1 MIFTYLPIMKMK
13 YFEIQL
19 LPNKIDPLQHYLNLK
34 KMNSKEAIFEKTE
47 RYIESLGFEIVNKD
61 DQRPWGGFLVIHE
74 DQAAKFA
81 SQFFPEED
89 FESLKISEKLS
100 PKILIVAPN
109 KRLSWQYHFRRAEIW
124 RCIEGQVA
132 VGTSL
137 TDEQKDTTILKIGD
151 KIKLQQGERHR
162 LIGLE
167 DWGVVAEIWQHTDAS
182 HPSDEED
189 IVRLQDDFGR

>member
-1 MIFTYLPIMKMK
+1 MKEK
-13 YFEIQL
+13 ESVF
-19 LPNKIDPLQHYLNLK
+19 K
-34 KMNSKEAIFEKTE
+34 KAEELMD
-47 RYIESLGFEIVNKD
+47 SLGFTIVKQD
-61 DQRPWGGFLVIHE
+61 RERPWGGFLVIE
-74 DQAAKFA
+74 ENQAPQFAK
-81 SQFFPEED
+81 QFFPEED

-100 PKILIVAPN
+100 PKILLVAPG

-124 RCIEGQVA
+124 RCIDGEVA
-132 VGTSL
+132 VATSL
-137 TDEQKDTTILKIGD
+137 TDEESDRVILKVSD

-167 DWGVVAEIWQHTDAS
+167 DWGVVAEIWLHSDAS